1 MKTTIRY
8 VLLTALRDWLFIAI
22 ILSLIV
28 AGFISHFMGST
39 VLVEKNEIAAS
50 FTAGSSRIIL
60 VIGMIV
66 FVCFHVRRAFENK
79 EIDLMLSRPITRE
92 SFVFS
97 YWLGFSVVATIIVA
111 TIGLVISTLYSYNT
125 AGLSI
130 WIITMQLEILVVIAF
145 ALFASVILKSSVTSV
160 LLSFGFY
167 AVSRMIGFFSYVLE
181 KNQST
186 DFLSFDF
193 YSQKII
199 WITSY
204 LLPRL
209 DLFCQSKWLVYGV
222 DFSNSAYL
230 VPVIQ
235 ASITIPLLLTFAAID
250 FRKKQF

>member
-1 MKTTIRY
+1 
-8 VLLTALRDWLFIAI
+8 
-22 ILSLIV
+22 
-28 AGFISHFMGST
+28 
-39 VLVEKNEIAAS
+39 
-50 FTAGSSRIIL
+50 
-60 VIGMIV
+60 
-66 FVCFHVRRAFENK
+66 
-79 EIDLMLSRPITRE
+79 MLSRPITRE
-92 SFVFS
+92 SFVVS

-111 TIGLVISTLYSYNT
+111 TIGLVISFFYSYNA
-125 AGLSI
+125 AGLSV
-130 WIITMQLEILVVIAF
+130 WIISMQLEILVVIAF

-193 YSQKII
+193 YSQKVI
-199 WITSY
+199 WVTSY

-222 DFSNSAYL
+222 DFSNSGYL

-235 ASITIPLLLTFAAID
+235 AFITIPLLLTFAAID